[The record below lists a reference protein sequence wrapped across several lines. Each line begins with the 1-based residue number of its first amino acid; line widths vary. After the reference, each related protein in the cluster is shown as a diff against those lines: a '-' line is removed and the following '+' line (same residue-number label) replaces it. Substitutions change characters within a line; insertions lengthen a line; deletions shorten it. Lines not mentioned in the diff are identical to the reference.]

1 MRPKANQP
9 HSRTASRRNRTTKH
23 RVDLVAFGRN
33 RHLLLLLLGPC
44 QGNDEWLLL
53 EPCPKTGPSWM
64 DRLLCAASFILHPE
78 PIHTTHVTS
87 KSSVRCLEFLLLLLL
102 LLVGTRRVTLSR
114 CLKEASL
121 HTPFY
126 PVLEKENFWW

>member
-1 MRPKANQP
+1 M
-9 HSRTASRRNRTTKH
+9 
-23 RVDLVAFGRN
+23 DLVTFGRN
-33 RHLLLLLLGPC
+33 RHLLLLLLLLGPC
-44 QGNDEWLLL
+44 QGNHELLL
-53 EPCPKTGPSWM
+53 FEPCPKL
-64 DRLLCAASFILHPE
+64 DRSGWTVSFPNVQVSSSTQNLY
-78 PIHTTHVTS
+78 TQQVTS

-126 PVLEKENFWW
+126 LVLEEEYSWW